1 MPHLTLLG
9 DNHMRRLIPIGATLA
24 LVLLLATIVAA
35 QGSTRLNGQIIDGQG
50 KPWPG
55 VTVQLKNPDT
65 GQTFTLK
72 TDKDG
77 KYAQVLPRGGV
88 YAITVEPEKL
98 NYSEKHAI
106 TDGQENTIVINFK
119 EIIAQQAA
127 SPEEAK
133 KAEEAANNFKNM
145 KGHFDAGVAAM
156 TDSSQ
161 VRQQLATAP
170 ADQKSALQDKIK
182 ADSATAVTEFQGAEQ
197 AAGTKD
203 VKNHALIWA
212 NLGQAYDLGGRY
224 DDAAGAYQKAIELQ
238 PAAPYYTHL
247 STSLANAAVSQT
259 DPKVTQQKVSDAE
272 ANCDKASTLEG
283 APPGSAAVCWKNL
296 GIILNNKGDLKDA
309 IVPFQ
314 KATQADPKDAQSWF
328 LLGGALTGS
337 IDTKQEGD
345 KVIYIVP
352 PGTTDA
358 YQKCI
363 EADPNGPYAPQAK
376 AALDSLAQLSGGAQT
391 TVSERKKK
399 K

>member
-1 MPHLTLLG
+1 
-9 DNHMRRLIPIGATLA
+9 MRRLIPIGATLA
-24 LVLLLATIVAA
+24 LVLVLAAIVAA

-50 KPWPG
+50 KPWVG
-55 VTVQLKNPDT
+55 VTVLLKNPDT

-88 YAITVEPEKL
+88 YELHVISDSPKLDYPEKH
-98 NYSEKHAI
+98 SI

-119 EIIAQQAA
+119 EIMAQQAA

-133 KAEEAANNFKNM
+133 KAEEAANSFKNM

-156 TDSSQ
+156 TDSGQ
-161 VRQQLATAP
+161 IRQQLATAP

-182 ADSATAVTEFQGAEQ
+182 ADSQTAVTEFQGAEQ

-212 NLGQAYDLGGRY
+212 NLGQAYDMGGRY
-224 DDAAGAYQKAIELQ
+224 DEAADAYQKAIELQ
-238 PAAPYYTHL
+238 PMAPYYTHL
-247 STSLANAAVSQT
+247 STSLANAAISQT

-272 ANCDKASTLEG
+272 SNCDKVATLEG
-283 APPGSAAVCWKNL
+283 ATPGATAVCWKNL

-314 KATQADPKDAQSWF
+314 KATLADPKDAQSWF

-345 KVIYIVP
+345 KVMYIVP

-363 EADPNGPYAPQAK
+363 DADPNGPYAPQAK

-391 TVSERKKK
+391 TVQERKKK

>member
-1 MPHLTLLG
+1 
-9 DNHMRRLIPIGATLA
+9 MRRLIPPWATLA
-24 LVLLLATIVAA
+24 LVLLLAMIVAA
-35 QGSTRLNGQIIDGQG
+35 QGSTRVNGQVVDLQG
-50 KPWPG
+50 KPWAG
-55 VTVQLKNPDT
+55 VTIVIKNPEN

-77 KYAQVLPRGGV
+77 KYTQLLSRGGV
-88 YAITVEPEKL
+88 YAITIEPEKL
-98 NYSEKHAI
+98 NYSEKHTI
-106 TDGQENTIVINFK
+106 QDGQENTIVINFK
-119 EIIAQQAA
+119 DIMAQQVP

-133 KAEEAANNFKNM
+133 KAEEAANSFKNM

-156 TDSSQ
+156 TDTAQ
-161 VRQQLATAP
+161 LRQQLSASP
-170 ADQKSALQDKIK
+170 ADQKGTIQDKIK
-182 ADSATAVTEFQGAEQ
+182 ADSQTAVTEFQQAEQ

-212 NLGQAYDLGGRY
+212 NLGQAYDSGGRY
-224 DDAAGAYQKAIELQ
+224 DEAADAYQKAIDLQ
-238 PAAPYYTHL
+238 PMAPYYTHL

-259 DPKVTQQKVSDAE
+259 DPKVTQQKVADAGTSCE
-272 ANCDKASTLEG
+272 KTGTLEG
-283 APPGSAAVCWKNL
+283 ATPGSAAVCWKNL

-309 IVPFQ
+309 ILPFQ

-352 PGTTDA
+352 QGTTDA

-363 EADPNGPYAPQAK
+363 EVDPNGPYAAQAK

-399 K
+399 SK

>member
-1 MPHLTLLG
+1 
-9 DNHMRRLIPIGATLA
+9 MRRLIPIGATLA

-35 QGSTRLNGQIIDGQG
+35 QGSTRLNGQIVDGNG
-50 KPWPG
+50 KPWVG

-106 TDGQENTIVINFK
+106 TDGQENTVVINFK

-182 ADSATAVTEFQGAEQ
+182 ADSQTAVTEFQGAEQ

-212 NLGQAYDLGGRY
+212 NLGQAYDMGGRY
-224 DDAAGAYQKAIELQ
+224 DEAADAYQKAIELQ
-238 PAAPYYTHL
+238 PMAPYYTHL

-272 ANCDKASTLEG
+272 ANCDKAATLEG
-283 APPGSAAVCWKNL
+283 APPGSAGVCWKNL
-296 GIILNNKGDLKDA
+296 GIILHNKGDLKDA
-309 IVPFQ
+309 VVPFQ

-345 KVIYIVP
+345 KLVYIVP

-363 EADPNGPYAPQAK
+363 DADPNGPYAAQAK

-391 TVSERKKK
+391 TVQERKKTK

>member
-1 MPHLTLLG
+1 MFIVSRVARG
-9 DNHMRRLIPIGATLA
+9 LA
-24 LVLLLATIVAA
+24 YAHT
-35 QGSTRLNGQIIDGQG
+35 
-50 KPWPG
+50 
-55 VTVQLKNPDT
+55 
-65 GQTFTLK
+65 K

-283 APPGSAAVCWKNL
+283 ATPGSAAVCWKNL

-309 IVPFQ
+309 ILPFQ
-314 KATQADPKDAQSWF
+314 KATTANPKDDGGTSLTSCQEAEPSVERKTPLWCWAQRVSGSAGQRTTRCGSWMS
-328 LLGGALTGS
+328 GS
-337 IDTKQEGD
+337 
-345 KVIYIVP
+345 
-352 PGTTDA
+352 
-358 YQKCI
+358 
-363 EADPNGPYAPQAK
+363 
-376 AALDSLAQLSGGAQT
+376 SRRSGGM
-391 TVSERKKK
+391 
-399 K
+399 